1 MEQMQTAIQ
10 VNHLMKKYKGF
21 TLEVEDLHIPKGFS
35 TALIGENGA
44 GKTTLLNVLAG
55 IRLDYKGEITFFD
68 QWSDKEREKTGNP
81 VKEMIGYTGPNNYYL
96 PQWTVKQVE
105 EVSKLLFEKFAAVFY
120 FLNPVFIFMNNL

>member
-21 TLEVEDLHIPKGFS
+21 TLEVENLHIPKGFS

-44 GKTTLLNVLAG
+44 GKTTLLNILAG
-55 IRLDYKGEITFFD
+55 IRLDYKGEITYFD

-81 VKEMIGYTGPNNYYL
+81 VKISSSNLTRKNDML
-96 PQWTVKQVE
+96 PLIVLTAAYSFE
-105 EVSKLLFEKFAAVFY
+105 EEY
-120 FLNPVFIFMNNL
+120 R